1 LDFGYG
7 APPYFMTQA
16 RPKSSARSS
25 PFATTQEVTAAA
37 GEVHRDTLRRWCK
50 MDLLPGPTII
60 SRGRGG
66 VHSRWPGWAIE
77 RAAWIAQQLET
88 GYTLPEI
95 ADQVKAGKAP
105 APPAEPPT

>member
-1 LDFGYG
+1 MP
-7 APPYFMTQA
+7 ARQKPPVHI
-16 RPKSSARSS
+16 

-50 MDLLPGPTII
+50 MTLLPEPTII

-66 VHSRWPGWAIE
+66 VFSRWPGWAVE
-77 RAAWIAQQLET
+77 RAAWVHQQVQT

-95 ADQVKAGKAP
+95 AEQVQAGQAPGP
-105 APPAEPPT
+105 APGAPDTTDDR